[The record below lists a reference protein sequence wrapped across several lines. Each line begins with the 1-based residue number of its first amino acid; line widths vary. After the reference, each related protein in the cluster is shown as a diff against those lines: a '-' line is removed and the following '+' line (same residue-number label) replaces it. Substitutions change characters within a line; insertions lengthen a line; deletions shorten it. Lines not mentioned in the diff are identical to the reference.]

1 MKYITEKTEIAEA
14 FRTLPIIKI
23 DMQNHVKGYDT
34 LYEGEKVKVA
44 VETKNHGTLY
54 VTEKIHYC
62 ADNKKFYVPNYGAM
76 ITDSFGYDD
85 VMELYENNHA
95 PTVTNETKVGILEV
109 YPNAKQC
116 RIRVMT
122 VKYCNLMTMEACVFE
137 DVE

>member
-1 MKYITEKTEIAEA
+1 MKYIIGKAEVTEA

-23 DMQNHVKGYDT
+23 DMQNHVEGYDT
-34 LYEGEKVKVA
+34 LYAGEKVKVA

-62 ADNKKFYVPNYGAM
+62 ADIKKFYVQNYGAM
-76 ITDSFGYDD
+76 ITNSFDYDD
-85 VMELYENNHA
+85 VMELYEKNHA
-95 PTVTNETKVGILEV
+95 PTVMNGTKVGILEV